1 MSDLQDLI
9 HKTSMDCLERGKQ
22 IERERIIKLLETVCV
37 ERGKSWGGYCTLP
50 IDPEHCQECRATFD
64 YIELIKGETK

>member
-22 IERERIIKLLETVCV
+22 IERERIIKLLEEKSFSDWV
-37 ERGKSWGGYCTLP
+37 EIKLENL
-50 IDPEHCQECRATFD
+50 IK
-64 YIELIKGETK
+64 LIKGETK